1 MLSRVADS
9 LYWMSRNV
17 ERAENNTRL
26 IDVKW
31 ISMLEN
37 FDPES
42 KGGQDWEEII
52 QINGYQNVFRENYP
66 DGSSSSAI
74 DFLAFSDLNPNS
86 ILNCIQISRENA
98 RMVREIIPQELW
110 ELINTFYWDIKQ
122 TSDTALKKDNIT
134 DFFARVKD
142 QSLRFQGMIEATMPR
157 DEAYLFIR
165 MGKLLERAEKTARIL
180 DVYYHKA
187 PGTHFNQEII
197 DYHHWWA
204 VLQSVSGHEAFLK
217 KYRPFIRGK
226 KVVSFLI
233 SDPSF
238 PGSICF
244 CINRVMEAFMELEKD
259 EIKHY
264 SRKLYDELHLLQS
277 DLHGLSMAQVTD
289 QGVHAFLNKVQ
300 SRCDR
305 IGRLII
311 QTYYL
316 GELQAL

>member
-37 FDPES
+37 FDPER
-42 KGGQDWEEII
+42 KDGQNWEEII
-52 QINGYQNVFRENYP
+52 QINGYQDLYRENYMEG
-66 DGSSSSAI
+66 GSGSAI
-74 DFLAFSDLNPNS
+74 DFLAFSDFNPNS
-86 ILNCIQISRENA
+86 ILNCIHISRENA
-98 RMVREIIPQELW
+98 RAIREIIPQELW
-110 ELINTFYWDIKQ
+110 ELINSFYWDIKQ
-122 TSDTALKKDNIT
+122 TSDTVLKKENIA
-134 DFFARVKD
+134 DFFDRVKD

-180 DVYYHKA
+180 DVYYHKS
-187 PGTHFNQEII
+187 PGAQYNQEII

-217 KYRPFIRGK
+217 KYRPFIRGE

-233 SDPSF
+233 SDTSF
-238 PGSICF
+238 PRSIGF
-244 CINRVMEAFMELEKD
+244 CINKVMEAFLELEKG
-259 EIKHY
+259 EVKHY
-264 SRKLYDELHLLQS
+264 SKELYEELHLLQNN
-277 DLHGLSMAQVTD
+277 LLNLTTEQVTYE
-289 QGVHAFLNKVQ
+289 GVHEFLNRVQ

-316 GELQAL
+316 GELPAL